1 MNALKQAA
9 YNIVYHLFFW
19 MAGETT
25 ETAKDQKVKSDSL
38 KLMTELQ
45 HST

>member
-1 MNALKQAA
+1 MNALKQTA
-9 YNIVYHLFFW
+9 YNIVYLFFW

-25 ETAKDQKVKSDSL
+25 ETAKDQKVKSDFL